1 MRTTLQKG
9 FTLVELLVV
18 VAIIGLLAGIA
29 TVSVNSTRVRAR
41 DARRIA
47 DVKQMQNALELY
59 NNANAGI
66 YPAKTAADITL
77 GDADNDVIDSSAAG
91 IVGTPTAGADIFL
104 NIVPRDPKTGQ
115 NYTYKTCG
123 AAAAGQAAARSCV
136 AYAIAFTTEASTS
149 LGAAG
154 KYCASPTG
162 ISLGPTQGN
171 ADGGCTSTTAP

>member
-59 NNANAGI
+59 NNANSGVYPVAVATVLGGVGATTISSGGGI
-66 YPAKTAADITL
+66 SGAVV
-77 GDADNDVIDSSAAG
+77 GDA
-91 IVGTPTAGADIFL
+91 FL
-104 NIVPRDPKTGQ
+104 NVVPKDPAATQ
-115 NYTYKTCG
+115 NYTYIACG
-123 AAAAGQAAARSCV
+123 TVAVVGPPAVAGKNCL

-149 LGAAG
+149 LGVAG
-154 KYCASPTG
+154 KYCATPTG
-162 ISLGPTQGN
+162 ISLGPNQNKDSATG
-171 ADGGCTSTTAP
+171 DCTSTSQT